1 MLQVLS
7 EDLYLDRK
15 NEIPEGKKPYYTL
28 PVFNHYQVTFLLTFY
43 MFRASI

>member
-1 MLQVLS
+1 MKRMIVMQVLS

-28 PVFNHYQVTFLLTFY
+28 PVFNHHQVALPSPLL
-43 MFRASI
+43 R